1 MHSHTHKSFSWTVQ
15 MTYFQPPTLHPV
27 LLAIVSLYKD
37 TVIWLV
43 VHFETSESLT
53 DDTNYCRDLRGGIF
67 QKATTK
73 ACVKCLNMCDDYVE
87 N

>member
-1 MHSHTHKSFSWTVQ
+1 

-43 VHFETSESLT
+43 VHLKPLKVSLMIQTTTETLEVAFFKKQL
-53 DDTNYCRDLRGGIF
+53 
-67 QKATTK
+67 QKRVSSAQTCVMTTWK
-73 ACVKCLNMCDDYVE
+73 IMN
-87 N
+87 NIHN